1 MYETIKN
8 LSKPPNFKLL
18 LCMINFHLWTKMAAS
33 VVTEGHSRS
42 LQVAQHNRD
51 TVVKNSKKMAIL
63 LFFGRKTLKLLY
75 FSSKLLYEIPKVIR
89 IWSKSSIL
97 SSGFTPL
104 EITQLILII
113 MTLKWTPTWRWVGHE
128 GCSSNLRNWSK

>member
-1 MYETIKN
+1 
-8 LSKPPNFKLL
+8 
-18 LCMINFHLWTKMAAS
+18 MAAS

-89 IWSKSSIL
+89 IWSKSPIL
-97 SSGFTPL
+97 SSGFAPL

-113 MTLKWTPTWRWVGHE
+113 MTLK
-128 GCSSNLRNWSK
+128 

>member
-1 MYETIKN
+1 MYETIRN
-8 LSKPPNFKLL
+8 LSKPPNLKLL
-18 LCMINFHLWTKMAAS
+18 LCMINFHLWTKMAAG

-51 TVVKNSKKMAIL
+51 TVVKISKKWPFYHFLVERLWNYLIL
-63 LFFGRKTLKLLY
+63 
-75 FSSKLLYEIPKVIR
+75 SKLLYEIPKVVR
-89 IWSKSSIL
+89 IWSKSPIL
-97 SSGFTPL
+97 SSGFAPL